1 MRKDNIHVIH
11 LKALKGRL
19 CPFYNTIF
27 PNQTKKESKSVL
39 SSGKFQFQFI
49 LVTSFSS
56 LGFLSPL
63 FSNSKNNYTQLEIY
77 KKRKKRKEKTTVGK
91 LLTVSEKVHH
101 HSGYSPSSTKIV
113 L

>member
-27 PNQTKKESKSVL
+27 PNQMKKESKSVL

-77 KKRKKRKEKTTVGK
+77 KKEKEKKRKDHGW
-91 LLTVSEKVHH
+91 
-101 HSGYSPSSTKIV
+101 
-113 L
+113 